1 MDKYSPYASTST
13 RRPDGVG
20 GLASPYRRTT
30 GTPGGMDGRMPGG
43 DLSFNVESVS
53 SYQDY
58 PTARPLLG
66 DQIARR
72 KYPEQVRAVP
82 ESNSRAVVSAL
93 RGLQEKIR
101 KLELER
107 AHAENNL
114 KSLSKETS
122 QYRQSLQEH
131 TTTTTKKKTQRETQT
146 ARDVQEVQSQ
156 LSGADQRIPLLEKQ
170 LEYMRHM
177 VQSAESDRQA
187 ALRMAEARRTQDTL
201 TQREEMQSQE
211 EKLRRLEREY
221 SRLMAG
227 QTVSHSKI
235 KDLESRLKEERRQ
248 RKMLLDREA
257 ELRTLAETN
266 RILLATEEATEE
278 RRPRKVKKK
287 RKKVPQQ
294 PQHTSPGR
302 HCMGQIPFCVG
313 KSTTPSHSVNA
324 NLQNVLAVLKTHNTA
339 WCGNGPLAPH
349 RRPQSAKVRRSTS
362 VSSSAGSD
370 LSDLVLGLQE
380 EFALMG
386 LEHQDLA
393 KQIRETEDSNIRED
407 LEREL
412 DHLVFKMEAKGDQI
426 AKLKKHK
433 EQLSGKAKKTITS
446 KAQKTQPRPARTR
459 QGSAPSTSGG
469 AEVQVITTVKTKGRG
484 AGPIHVSS
492 GDSKRNLQMLRD
504 MQVLQTSL
512 RKDDV
517 SWD

>member
-1 MDKYSPYASTST
+1 MNSMDRYSTYASTST

-20 GLASPYRRTT
+20 GLASPYGKTT
-30 GTPGGMDGRMPGG
+30 GTPGGMDGRMPG
-43 DLSFNVESVS
+43 DDISFNVESVS

-72 KYPEQVRAVP
+72 KHPEQVRAVP

-107 AHAENNL
+107 AQAETNL

-122 QYRQSLQEH
+122 QYRQTLQEP
-131 TTTTTKKKTQRETQT
+131 TATKRRTQKETQT

-170 LEYMRHM
+170 LEYMRRM

-187 ALRMAEARRTQDTL
+187 ALRMAEARRTHDTL
-201 TQREEMQSQE
+201 AQREELQSQE
-211 EKLRRLEREY
+211 EKLRKLEREY
-221 SRLMAG
+221 NRLTDN
-227 QTVSHSKI
+227 QSVSQSKI
-235 KDLESRLKEERRQ
+235 RDLENRLKEERRQ
-248 RKMLLDREA
+248 RRMLLDREA
-257 ELRTLAETN
+257 ELRTLTETN
-266 RILLATEEATEE
+266 RILLATEQAPEE

-287 RKKVPQQ
+287 RRKVPQ
-294 PQHTSPGR
+294 PTSPR
-302 HCMGQIPFCVG
+302 PHCTGQIPFVVG

-324 NLQNVLAVLKTHNTA
+324 NLQNVLAILKTHNTA

-349 RRPQSAKVRRSTS
+349 RPQSAKVKRSAS

-393 KQIRETEDSNIRED
+393 KQIRETEHPHIRED

-412 DHLVFKMEAKGDQI
+412 DNLVFKMEAKGDQI

-433 EQLSGKAKKTITS
+433 EQLSRKPKKTKAP
-446 KAQKTQPRPARTR
+446 KAQKTKPRSIGTR
-459 QGSAPSTSGG
+459 QASSPSTSNG

-484 AGPIHVSS
+484 AGPIHVSN
-492 GDSKRNLQMLRD
+492 GDSKQNLKMLRD